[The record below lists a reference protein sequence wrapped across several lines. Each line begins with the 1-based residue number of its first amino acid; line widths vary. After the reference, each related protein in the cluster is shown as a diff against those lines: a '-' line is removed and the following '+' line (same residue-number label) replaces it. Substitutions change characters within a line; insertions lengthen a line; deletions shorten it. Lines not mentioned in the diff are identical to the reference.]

1 MATETTNYK
10 LIKPDEGEFYDI
22 QVFNQNADKI
32 DKTIKDME
40 GKIPTNL
47 PPDLSGDIKKINENL
62 AKKLNKRTTISTT
75 IPASGWTGASAP
87 YTVNITVTQLTGAAD
102 ELVEVYVPHTAT
114 LEQKTA
120 WSEAGIVSGDNQKGV
135 LILEALMEKPT
146 VDIPI
151 KLMVGGV

>member
-102 ELVEVYVPHTAT
+102 EGLRSAYSHLGAE
-114 LEQKTA
+114 
-120 WSEAGIVSGDNQKGV
+120 DR
-135 LILEALMEKPT
+135 MERGWHCFRRQPKRR
-146 VDIPI
+146 VNS
-151 KLMVGGV
+151 